1 MPGTDMTIQRTGRQ
15 SERRSN
21 PRQKMVLRVGLLQAG
36 GRTSFCIVKNI
47 SPAGV
52 QVKLYGNFQPGS
64 EVALTVGDESP
75 IHGLLKWVR
84 APLGGIEFNQ
94 TLAPRSLLR
103 VTQKLSPSRR
113 RSSPRAALAA
123 HVVLTVNGRSSWGE
137 LCDISTSGAR
147 IKTRSAVRRD
157 SNVLLGIRGMSP
169 LRAFVRWCDDGEL
182 GLSFA
187 APIPMEIIAAWMGE
201 QDLISL

>member
-1 MPGTDMTIQRTGRQ
+1 MPGSESTIEPKRRGP
-15 SERRSN
+15 ERRSN
-21 PRQKMVLRVGLLQAG
+21 ERQKMVLRVGLLQAA

-47 SPAGV
+47 SRAGV
-52 QVKLYGNFQPGS
+52 QVRLYGNFQPGS

-75 IHGLLKWVR
+75 IHGRLKWVR
-84 APLGGIEFNQ
+84 APLGGIEFNEALGPQ
-94 TLAPRSLLR
+94 SLLR

-113 RSSPRAALAA
+113 RSSPRATLAA
-123 HVVLTVNGRSSWGE
+123 HVVLTANGRASWGE

-147 IKTRSAVRRD
+147 VKTRSAVRRD
-157 SNVLLGIRGMSP
+157 SSVLLGIRGMSP
-169 LRAFVRWCDDGEL
+169 IRAFVRWCDDGEL

>member
-1 MPGTDMTIQRTGRQ
+1 MQPLERGPD
-15 SERRSN
+15 RRSN
-21 PRQKMVLRVGLLQAG
+21 TRQKIVLRVGLLQAG

-52 QVKLYGNFQPGS
+52 QVRLYGTFHPGS

-75 IHGLLKWVR
+75 IRGRLKWVR
-84 APLGGIEFNQ
+84 APLGGIEFDQ
-94 TLAPRSLLR
+94 TLAPGSLLR

-123 HVVLTVNGRSSWGE
+123 QVVLTANGRSSWAE

-147 IKTRSAVRRD
+147 IRTRSAVRRD

-169 LRAFVRWCDDGEL
+169 IRAFVRWCDDGEL